1 MEVVINGL
9 FWTLFAGKKVNPKIH
24 HDNTF
29 FSLVLTLKKD
39 IKQLFVSL
47 NETIMFKQAYLG
59 LIKNM
64 LSFFRHPNC

>member
-9 FWTLFAGKKVNPKIH
+9 FWALFAGKKVNPKIH

-47 NETIMFKQAYLG
+47 SESIMFKHSL
-59 LIKNM
+59 
-64 LSFFRHPNC
+64 FRSTKKYVIIL